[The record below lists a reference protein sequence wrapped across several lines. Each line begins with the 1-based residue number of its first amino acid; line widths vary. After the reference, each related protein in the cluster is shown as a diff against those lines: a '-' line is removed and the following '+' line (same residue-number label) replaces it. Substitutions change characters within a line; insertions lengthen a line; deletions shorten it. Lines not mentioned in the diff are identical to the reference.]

1 MWWNFES
8 LFGPPYLKLLA
19 TTHMFLSSLH
29 NPHIALQPAS
39 LLSDF
44 SSFLKQLISG
54 WLQYVRR
61 PSADQRFLRWQLKD
75 VNFLIFVSGQFVNFC
90 LSSYRASTFLTT
102 ADDAQTCPCCWIE
115 CQWKFKTR
123 WNRTRATHK
132 IRSHLTVAK
141 WNFSGDIN
149 SSWSKW

>member
-75 VNFLIFVSGQFVNFC
+75 VNFLIFVSGRFVNVG
-90 LSSYRASTFLTT
+90 LSSSLASTFLTT
-102 ADDAQTCPCCWIE
+102 TADDNAPGVLA
-115 CQWKFKTR
+115 R
-123 WNRTRATHK
+123 LRTNESLGPNETEPEQPIK
-132 IRSHLTVAK
+132 
-141 WNFSGDIN
+141 
-149 SSWSKW
+149 